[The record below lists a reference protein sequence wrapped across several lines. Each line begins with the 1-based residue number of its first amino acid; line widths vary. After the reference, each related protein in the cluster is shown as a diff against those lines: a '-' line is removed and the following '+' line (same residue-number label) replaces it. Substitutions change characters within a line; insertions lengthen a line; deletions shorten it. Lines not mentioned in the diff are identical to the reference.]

1 MSLSYIF
8 FIYLFFLQ
16 GPDCSLLVFIVMP
29 LEINNIHMVSLG
41 EARAKPI
48 KKVLDPRD
56 VVNRQPMLPDCVA
69 RESSWCHGF
78 LCYGV
83 SNYGCF
89 MIFFSCTSR
98 IKQIMGLHIGYN
110 IYSPLCGKNSLER
123 RGAVRGWWIGQ
134 DADVT
139 TCQQAEECYLL
150 WLGARPERWWGD
162 SRSEADITQ
171 TTQRGLCPSPS
182 LLWIIL
188 SKKKTIAPEG
198 RMELDWL
205 DAACV
210 SAQRL

>member
-1 MSLSYIF
+1 M
-8 FIYLFFLQ
+8 YLFFLQ

-41 EARAKPI
+41 EARAKAI
-48 KKVLDPRD
+48 KKVLNPRD
-56 VVNRQPMLPDCVA
+56 VVNRQPLLPDCVA

-123 RGAVRGWWIGQ
+123 RGAVRDDGSGRMQ
-134 DADVT
+134 TLPRVSRLRNVT
-139 TCQQAEECYLL
+139 SSDS
-150 WLGARPERWWGD
+150 GARPERWWGD

>member
-41 EARAKPI
+41 EARAKAI
-48 KKVLDPRD
+48 KKVLNPRD
-56 VVNRQPMLPDCVA
+56 VVNRQPLLPNCVA

-139 TCQQAEECYLL
+139 TCQPAEECYLL
-150 WLGARPERWWGD
+150 WLGGSTGAMMRWLKV
-162 SRSEADITQ
+162 
-171 TTQRGLCPSPS
+171 RGWYHPNYAEGS
-182 LLWIIL
+182 L
-188 SKKKTIAPEG
+188 SVSVAA
-198 RMELDWL
+198 LDNIK
-205 DAACV
+205 
-210 SAQRL
+210 